1 MIRVYC
7 DVVGD
12 LFHTGHLNLFRQAK
26 EHGSFLIVGV
36 HSDKSVESYKRKP
49 IYSENDRYSLI
60 SNCKLVDQI
69 IEDAPLTISKEFIID
84 NNIDVVVHG
93 NDKNPQF
100 EIQHKVPLDMGIMR
114 YVEYTK
120 GISTSEIIDRIKKL

>member
-12 LFHTGHLNLFRQAK
+12 LFHTGHLNLFRQAR

-49 IYSENDRYSLI
+49 IYSENERYSLI

-69 IEDAPLTISKEFIID
+69 IEDAPLTISKEFILD

-100 EIQHKVPLDMGIMR
+100 KIQHKVPLDMGIMR

-120 GISTSEIIDRIKKL
+120 GISTSEIIDRIKKS

>member
-1 MIRVYC
+1 
-7 DVVGD
+7 
-12 LFHTGHLNLFRQAK
+12 
-26 EHGSFLIVGV
+26 
-36 HSDKSVESYKRKP
+36 
-49 IYSENDRYSLI
+49 
-60 SNCKLVDQI
+60 VDQI

>member
-12 LFHTGHLNLFRQAK
+12 LFHTGHLNLFRQAR

-36 HSDKSVESYKRKP
+36 HSDKSVKSYKRKP